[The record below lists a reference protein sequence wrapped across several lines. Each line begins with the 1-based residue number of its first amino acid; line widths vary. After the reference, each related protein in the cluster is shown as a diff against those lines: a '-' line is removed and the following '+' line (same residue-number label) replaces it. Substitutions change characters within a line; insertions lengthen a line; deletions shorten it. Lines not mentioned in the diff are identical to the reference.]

1 VQAILKHLL
10 DLQALDIRLFDVRTR
25 LATFPKHLAEAD
37 ARVVAAKAELDHS
50 KAAQIATL
58 KERKKYELDVEQ
70 WKEKVRKYKDQLYE
84 VKTNEAYKTLQH
96 EIQTVEAEI
105 TKSEDRLLEQM
116 VASEEYDR
124 RVKAAQKALEEVET
138 ASRADRARIQDEQS
152 TAEQEQAKLAKER
165 EQVVTHVPEDLLD
178 HYTRIAKKHGGV
190 ALAEIRDETCTQ
202 CGVRVRPHVFQE
214 LRRDNNEELYHCETC
229 TRILY
234 YLEPAPAASPS
245 PAAPDKTAA
254 ADQAPLAQ
262 SNYG

>member
-25 LATFPKHLAEAD
+25 LAAFPKRLAEVE
-37 ARVVAAKAELDHS
+37 ARVAAAKSDLEKS
-50 KAAQIATL
+50 KAAQLSTL
-58 KERKKYELDVEQ
+58 KERKKYELDVDQ

-96 EIQTVEAEI
+96 EIQTVEREI
-105 TKSEDRLLEQM
+105 AKSEDRLLEQM

-124 RVKAAQKALEEVET
+124 RVKAAEKALAEIE
-138 ASRADRARIQDEQS
+138 AAARADRAKIQ
-152 TAEQEQAKLAKER
+152 AEQTAADEERAKLEAER
-165 EQVVTHVPEDLLD
+165 QQVITEVPEDLLD

-190 ALAEIRDETCTQ
+190 ALAEIREETCTQ

-214 LRRDNNEELYHCETC
+214 LRREDNKELYHCETC

-234 YLEPAPAASPS
+234 FVEPPPAASQTS
-245 PAAPDKTAA
+245 AGSE
-254 ADQAPLAQ
+254 QAPLAH
-262 SNYG
+262 SNNG